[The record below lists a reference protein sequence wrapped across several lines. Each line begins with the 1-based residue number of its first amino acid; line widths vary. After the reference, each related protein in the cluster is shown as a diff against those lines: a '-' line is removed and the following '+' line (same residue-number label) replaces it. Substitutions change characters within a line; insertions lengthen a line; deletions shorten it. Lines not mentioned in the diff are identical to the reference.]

1 MKKKTFYFLL
11 AIGAAIWGVHSCAS
25 VGAPVGGVSDF
36 DPPVPQVYSPEN
48 YATNFQGDKITVTFD
63 ERIKY
68 KDLSKQLV
76 VSPPIKDIVMRI
88 KPTAVLPTRRMEI
101 DLSGIELLP
110 NTTYTFNFGN
120 SVGDNHE
127 GAAIPNFKYVFST
140 GPQIDSLTVGGV
152 VEDAFEE
159 AFDPNTVV
167 MLYRVDTTF
176 NDSTIYKERPMYF
189 TRLAHERDSTF
200 LIENIAP
207 GTYQLVALVDEAS
220 QVLEPQLLP
229 LLCAIRSVSL
239 FIRHRR
245 SSSRRICTAVHG
257 RTALSSHR
265 NFILYY
271 TFLPLIMQDFSHAA
285 GWHLRGPLR
294 PLGEPAFRTL
304 LRTAASGK
312 FSPAL

>member
-1 MKKKTFYFLL
+1 MKKKTFYSLL

-220 QVLEPQLLP
+220 NMTYDQ
-229 LLCAIRSVSL
+229 
-239 FIRHRR
+239 
-245 SSSRRICTAVHG
+245 
-257 RTALSSHR
+257 
-265 NFILYY
+265 
-271 TFLPLIMQDFSHAA
+271 
-285 GWHLRGPLR
+285 
-294 PLGEPAFRTL
+294 
-304 LRTAASGK
+304 GK
-312 FSPAL
+312 DKIAFSPVTSN